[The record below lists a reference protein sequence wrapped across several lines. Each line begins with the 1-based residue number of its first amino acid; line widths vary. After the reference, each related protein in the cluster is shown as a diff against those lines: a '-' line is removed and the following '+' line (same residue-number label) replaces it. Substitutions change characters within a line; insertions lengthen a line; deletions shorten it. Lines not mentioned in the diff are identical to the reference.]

1 MLIFVAVS
9 VRHVFGVVDD
19 DYNDDDIYDDG
30 DYGDDEIVVVVIV
43 VNAVGDNDGV
53 ANIEHDEISQNQL
66 IRILGGNSF
75 DVSSSNFI
83 RHGHHSLRQMR
94 RRYSRRRYFNKMLCC
109 NH

>member
-9 VRHVFGVVDD
+9 VRHVFSVVDD
-19 DYNDDDIYDDG
+19 DYNDADIYDDG

-83 RHGHHSLRQMR
+83 RHGHHILRHARM
-94 RRYSRRRYFNKMLCC
+94 RYSRRRYFNK
-109 NH
+109 